1 MKKVLCFSLIT
12 LLVIVGFL
20 GCDKRSDTYVN
31 NTSKALQQNEELD
44 KNLEDLVSKS
54 LDIQYG
60 ISNIELT
67 EVFSKEYIK
76 KIHSASNFYKK
87 ELRPYKI
94 ISTNYD
100 EMKDTSVD
108 DLIIF
113 VRIED
118 SSGGY
123 QQNMHLIKINDT
135 FVVDEI
141 EYDI

>member
-44 KNLEDLVSKS
+44 KNLEDLVIKS

-76 KIHSASNFYKK
+76 KIQSTSKFYKK
-87 ELRPYKI
+87 ELKPYKI
-94 ISTNYD
+94 ISINHD
-100 EMKDTSVD
+100 EIKDMSINNLV
-108 DLIIF
+108 IF
-113 VRIED
+113 IRIED
-118 SSGGY
+118 RNGEY
-123 QQNMHLIKINDT
+123 QQNMHLIKRNDT